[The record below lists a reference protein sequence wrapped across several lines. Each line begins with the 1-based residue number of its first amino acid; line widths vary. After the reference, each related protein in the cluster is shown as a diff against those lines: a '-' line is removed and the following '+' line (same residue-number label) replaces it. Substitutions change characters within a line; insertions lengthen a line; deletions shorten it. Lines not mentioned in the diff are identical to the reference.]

1 MTNVVIFRFPSKP
14 STDSMK
20 IEITTYGDLFR
31 NRLYYLHESIDKRL
45 T

>member
-1 MTNVVIFRFPSKP
+1 MTNAVIFRLPSKP

-20 IEITTYGDLFR
+20 IEITTYG
-31 NRLYYLHESIDKRL
+31 NRLHYLHESIDKRL